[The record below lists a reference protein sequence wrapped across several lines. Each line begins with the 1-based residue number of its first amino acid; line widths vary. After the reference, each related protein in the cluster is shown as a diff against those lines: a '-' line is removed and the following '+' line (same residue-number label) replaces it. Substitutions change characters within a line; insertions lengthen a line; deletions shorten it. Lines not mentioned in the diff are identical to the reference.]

1 MKKIAHLQQELL
13 QEVRSQ
19 ARLEMDS
26 ILAMDPK
33 RYQRTAA
40 RIINRWYALLENR
53 NNVFAG
59 YKPGEAPMTVQK
71 FHTFLLHDFSQKVK
85 RDFRVFYGL
94 AAKLEMLGL
103 NDLFSTFFIRN
114 VMLENDN
121 IASGLTHSLP
131 ASTFREAF
139 QAMEGPFRKWGVQKK
154 AMQTLLIQPSE
165 HIKDINVKVLAPGD
179 AQYPDPIIL
188 TPSNTP
194 EKWKIVTPESVPVE
208 KDFPDF
214 QVNIQTGF
222 SYFIVNFAHSI
233 EKMLDRIVRMET
245 QSGIF
250 TPDGRPVINFHVIQ
264 PDAEFWHAPGAGEVC
279 LQTGTSGAVCM
290 GAVAQ
295 LDPLSAIG
303 ACYGAI
309 KNGWDFGGVAGR
321 EVWNWFHDLEKD
333 VEDPVT
339 SIRARHFVCPTKQLF
354 AERQKREPVA
364 DPDHY

>member
-1 MKKIAHLQQELL
+1 
-13 QEVRSQ
+13 
-19 ARLEMDS
+19 MDS

-53 NNVFAG
+53 NKVFAG
-59 YKPGEAPMTVQK
+59 RQPGEVPATVQQ
-71 FHTFLLHDFSQKVK
+71 FHTFLLYDFSQKIK

-103 NDLFSTFFIRN
+103 NELFSTFFIRN

-131 ASTFREAF
+131 ASTFRDAF
-139 QAMEGPFRKWGVQKK
+139 QAMEGPFRKWGIQKK
-154 AMQTLLIQPSE
+154 AMEALLIQPSE
-165 HIKDINVKVLAPGD
+165 HIKDIHVKVLALGD
-179 AQYPDPIIL
+179 PQYPDPIVLI
-188 TPSNTP
+188 PSNSP
-194 EKWKIVTPESVPVE
+194 EKWKIAAEADAVGGE
-208 KDFPDF
+208 DFSGF
-214 QVNIQTGF
+214 RVKIQTGF

-233 EKMLDRIVRMET
+233 EKMLGKIVRMENE
-245 QSGIF
+245 SGIF
-250 TPDGRPVINFHVIQ
+250 APDGRPVINFNVLQ
-264 PDAEFWHAPGAGEVC
+264 PDGGFWHAPGAGEVC

-295 LDPLSAIG
+295 LDPLSSIG

-309 KNGWDFGGVAGR
+309 KNGWDLGGVSGR

-333 VEDPVT
+333 LEDPVT
-339 SIRARHFVCPTKQLF
+339 SVRARHFVCPTKQLF

>member
-194 EKWKIVTPESVPVE
+194 EKWKIVIPESVPVE